1 MILNLIS
8 RVVRNRLK
16 PISFPKL
23 PTKEYHKLWKV
34 TINKFIKLPIIEIM
48 PIIKCLMSGFGA
60 NSLLAIPTIY
70 WIILKSEILQQ
81 KDTESHLKM
90 LNEP

>member
-8 RVVRNRLK
+8 RVVKSRLK

-23 PTKEYHKLWKV
+23 PTKEYNKLWKI

-48 PIIKCLMSGFGA
+48 PIIRCLMSGFGA
-60 NSLLAIPTIY
+60 NSLLTIPAIY
-70 WIILKSEILQQ
+70 WIIQ
-81 KDTESHLKM
+81 K
-90 LNEP
+90 